1 METNTF
7 EIQIINQY
15 KNRDNK
21 KKVTSMCASS
31 LSGALV
37 DIYGD
42 YKYMYYACGVF
53 MLVPG
58 IYFFIMHYYN
68 YKKLDEE
75 LRQDVAAELRTCE
88 EAVQLKMIRDGET
101 KHETDG

>member
-1 METNTF
+1 
-7 EIQIINQY
+7 
-15 KNRDNK
+15 
-21 KKVTSMCASS
+21 
-31 LSGALV
+31 
-37 DIYGD
+37 
-42 YKYMYYACGVF
+42 

-75 LRQDVAAELRTCE
+75 LKQDVAAELRTCE
-88 EAVQLKMIRDGET
+88 EAVQLKMIRDGKT

>member
-1 METNTF
+1 M
-7 EIQIINQY
+7 
-15 KNRDNK
+15 K
-21 KKVTSMCASS
+21 CASS

-37 DIYGD
+37 DIFGD

-53 MLVPG
+53 MLTPG

-75 LRQDVAAELRTCE
+75 RKQSVAAEMRTCE
-88 EAVQLKMIRDGET
+88 EAVQLKTSQDGKT
-101 KHETDG
+101 AHETDG

>member
-1 METNTF
+1 
-7 EIQIINQY
+7 
-15 KNRDNK
+15 
-21 KKVTSMCASS
+21 MCVSS

-37 DIYGD
+37 DAFGD

-58 IYFFIMHYYN
+58 IGFFIMHYFN

-75 LRQDVAAELRTCE
+75 RRQS
-88 EAVQLKMIRDGET
+88 EAVDMRTYEEET
-101 KHETDG
+101 QK

>member
-1 METNTF
+1 MDLVGAHRFSSAVGLVT
-7 EIQIINQY
+7 IIECGP
-15 KNRDNK
+15 
-21 KKVTSMCASS
+21 VLLGPP

-75 LRQDVAAELRTCE
+75 LKQDVAAELRTCE
-88 EAVQLKMIRDGET
+88 EAVQLKMIRDGKT